1 MYDAKVRAAVN
12 EFMRNVGHTA
22 QKEIEKVVT
31 SALASGKLKR
41 SDELAADITVRSKK
55 LGLDITIHSRIEL

>member
-31 SALASGKLKR
+31 NALASGKLKR
-41 SDELAADITVRSKK
+41 SDELPADITAP
-55 LGLDITIHSRIEL
+55 GLVVVLTGDWQP